1 MFKMKKQIKEF
12 GVMVRDLKELMGCG
26 MKITKLS
33 NPKMF
38 YSSLAVSFINL
49 LLSVLFFIKF
59 KK

>member
-1 MFKMKKQIKEF
+1 MKKQIKEF

>member
-1 MFKMKKQIKEF
+1 MKKQIKEF

-26 MKITKLS
+26 MKITKL
-33 NPKMF
+33 F